1 MVGTCVTLSSHLS
14 HGHMQAIYAKS
25 KAMDVLESDIEY
37 HFTGLGLRQQ
47 VVDPNSMKRL
57 HRAQLPVQDSE
68 RVSDMIGKVAG
79 IAKSR
84 QDMKAVRGVCLY
96 SILGDGILN

>member
-1 MVGTCVTLSSHLS
+1 
-14 HGHMQAIYAKS
+14 
-25 KAMDVLESDIEY
+25 MDVIESDIEY

-68 RVSDMIGKVAG
+68 RVNDMIGKVAG

-84 QDMKAVRGVCLY
+84 QDMKAVRAMLLMTFVCC
-96 SILGDGILN
+96 